1 MTLWLSHWVIDWTLY
16 FIPTAPKLDSNDS
29 EWHLFPAWMTIGAC
43 LMAHI
48 RDKYYTSY
56 RYMVIESLGH
66 WLVILFHSYITQTW
80 FKWIW
85 MASFS
90 SLNDLWSF
98 SDGSYSWQIL
108 YLTSI
113 HGHWVIESL
122 SHWVIDWSFCFTPA
136 TPKHDWSWRHDFDRI
151 PFYVQGLITTKQD
164 ITNNFTL
171 RAFWIDPYR
180 CKPSFSARAMA
191 C

>member
-1 MTLWLSHWVIDWTLY
+1 MKSVPPQDKINILELNKITSHHNMMTLWLSHWVIDWTLY

-48 RDKYYTSY
+48 RDKYYTLNQ
-56 RYMVIESLGH
+56 YMVIESLGH

-80 FKWIW
+80 FKWLW
-85 MASFS
+85 MASFP
-90 SLNDLWSF
+90 SLNDHWSF

-113 HGHWVIESL
+113 YGHRVIESL
-122 SHWVIDWSFCFTPA
+122 SHWVIDW
-136 TPKHDWSWRHDFDRI
+136 
-151 PFYVQGLITTKQD
+151 
-164 ITNNFTL
+164 
-171 RAFWIDPYR
+171 
-180 CKPSFSARAMA
+180 
-191 C
+191 